1 MAAKFTVP
9 YQPQIRQPS
18 CLKAFKQ
25 YAQYGLSATMQTE
38 EMMKITEF
46 IDVNIRKL
54 SKNGIPNV
62 AGREHLTKQLHLVL
76 L

>member
-1 MAAKFTVP
+1 
-9 YQPQIRQPS
+9 
-18 CLKAFKQ
+18 
-25 YAQYGLSATMQTE
+25 MQTE